1 MGMSV
6 IIRSHTGSIEATCCH
21 PALDALCQH
30 AASAGLPG
38 IGYIDRYDDTVF
50 NRSQMRLVIPEL
62 AQLGMSAPAAVAGA
76 AEEVLALARIVQR
89 LSHRYLVFNG
99 D

>member
-6 IIRSHTGSIEATCCH
+6 IIRSYTGTIEATCCH

-30 AASAGLPG
+30 AVNDGLPG
-38 IGYIDRYDDTVF
+38 IGYVDKYDDTVF

-62 AQLGMSAPAAVAGA
+62 TQLGTSAPAAVAEA
-76 AEEVLALARIVQR
+76 AEEVLALARTVER

>member
-6 IIRSHTGSIEATCCH
+6 IIRSYTGTIEATCCH
-21 PALDALCQH
+21 PALDALCQQ
-30 AASAGLPG
+30 ATQAGFPG
-38 IGYIDRYDDTVF
+38 IGNVDKYDDTVF

-62 AQLGMSAPAAVAGA
+62 TQLSLSVPTPVAEA
-76 AEEVLALARIVQR
+76 AEEVLAMARTIER